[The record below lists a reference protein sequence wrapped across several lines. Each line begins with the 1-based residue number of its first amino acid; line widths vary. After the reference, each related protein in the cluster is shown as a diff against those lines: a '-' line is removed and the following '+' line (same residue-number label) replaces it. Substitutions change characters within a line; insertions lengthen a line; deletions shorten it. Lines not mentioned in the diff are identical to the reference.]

1 MYQRVKSYI
10 EEHHMLEKEDR
21 VIVGV
26 SGGADSV
33 CLLFML
39 KKLRDER
46 KASGDGRLKITAVHV
61 HHGLRGASADA
72 DERYVRKICE
82 EWDVPLVVYHKEVK
96 KLAKH
101 WNMSEEEAGRRARR
115 EAFLEVRAQSN
126 NLQCTG
132 DGERCGIGEWTDDK
146 EPCNTAGRI
155 NDEEQCGIAGYARK
169 QECGYGKIALAHHR
183 NDDAETVLFH
193 LCRGTDV
200 RGLGGIAPVSGFW
213 IRPLLNIGRNE
224 IESYLEKMG
233 ISYCTDE
240 TNGENVYARNKLRNQ
255 VIPQLEE
262 INEQAVRHISRAA
275 QSVRELWS
283 YVDGQ
288 IEEYKEKCLGRH
300 SKIQSCTEKTLQSE
314 PQSCAGKELQSE
326 TQSCGEKIIISKME
340 YEKVPAP
347 LQSYVIHRII
357 CETAGHEKDISAVH
371 VQAVQELLD
380 RQVGR
385 KIDLPYEVTA
395 SRIYD
400 GVQFK
405 KKTNISAKI
414 SDLKEQDIPA
424 KSGTLPEQKL
434 LSVPEI
440 LAAPDNRK
448 QIQAA
453 CRDIEIKS
461 RDLFHFRIFERLP
474 GMEAFPEK
482 TYTKWFDYDIINNT
496 VEIRHRQA
504 GDILTINKNG
514 GKQRLKKYF
523 INEKISQEERDQIWL
538 VADGHE
544 IMWVVG
550 YRQSQSYQIT
560 ESTKNILE
568 IQFCKGENY
577 GRDSKS
583 IS

>member
-1 MYQRVKSYI
+1 MSRPDRIKQMYQRVKSYI
-10 EEHHMLEKEDR
+10 EEHHMLEKQDR

-39 KKLRDER
+39 TKLREER
-46 KASGDGRLKITAVHV
+46 RENGEGTLEITAVHV
-61 HHGLRGASADA
+61 HHGLRGDSADA
-72 DERYVRKICE
+72 DERYVRKICD
-82 EWDVPLVVYHKEVK
+82 EWNVPLVVYHKDVRE
-96 KLAKH
+96 LAKC

-126 NLQCTG
+126 YLQCTG
-132 DGERCGIGEWTDDK
+132 DKD
-146 EPCNTAGRI
+146 
-155 NDEEQCGIAGYARK
+155 QCGTAGYAGER
-169 QECGYGKIALAHHR
+169 ECGCGKIALAHHR

-213 IRPLLNIGRNE
+213 IRPLLSIGRNE

-240 TNGENVYARNKLRNQ
+240 TNAENVYARNKLRNQ
-255 VIPQLEE
+255 VIPQLEK
-262 INEQAVRHISRAA
+262 INEQAVQHISRAA

-283 YVDGQ
+283 YLDGQ
-288 IEEYKEKCLGRH
+288 VEEYKERCLGRY
-300 SKIQSCTEKTLQSE
+300 SE
-314 PQSCAGKELQSE
+314 TQPCAGKEQQSE
-326 TQSCGEKIIISKME
+326 CQSCQKEINHTVGDRVLTLNKSE
-340 YEKVPAP
+340 YEKIPAP
-347 LQSYVIHRII
+347 LQSYVVHRII
-357 CETAGHEKDISAVH
+357 CEAAGHEKDISAVH

-385 KIDLPYEVTA
+385 KINLPYGAMA
-395 SRIYD
+395 SRTYEGIK
-400 GVQFK
+400 FK
-405 KKTNISAKI
+405 RKVESEIS
-414 SDLKEQDIPA
+414 SD
-424 KSGTLPEQKL
+424 
-434 LSVPEI
+434 
-440 LAAPDNRK
+440 PDNRK

-453 CRDIEIKS
+453 CRDTEENPK
-461 RDLFHFRIFERLP
+461 DLFQFRVFERPP

-496 VEIRHRQA
+496 VEIRRRQA

-523 INEKISQEERDQIWL
+523 INEKISQEERDKIWL

-568 IQFCKGENY
+568 IHFCKGENY